1 MQLMG
6 GVDDCLLVQVNRRIG
21 INAGHLN
28 YSRFLKY
35 FLPSQRSF
43 FVLERAT
50 TEHLPMSY
58 TLGTLASPAR
68 QTTTTK
74 KKFAVPPVKVAC
86 LAWYR
91 I

>member
-6 GVDDCLLVQVNRRIG
+6 GVDDCLPVQVNRRIG
-21 INAGHLN
+21 IDAGHLN
-28 YSRFLKY
+28 YSQFLIY
-35 FLPSQRSF
+35 VLPSQRPF
-43 FVLERAT
+43 FVLEHAT
-50 TEHLPMSY
+50 TEHLPMSH

-86 LAWYR
+86 LVWYK